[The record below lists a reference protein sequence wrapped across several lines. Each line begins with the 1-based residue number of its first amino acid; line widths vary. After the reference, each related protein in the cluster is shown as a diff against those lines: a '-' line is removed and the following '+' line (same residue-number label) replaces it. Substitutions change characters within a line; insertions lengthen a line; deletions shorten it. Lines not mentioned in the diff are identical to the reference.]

1 MLQIVPAIPALIE
14 EEVRIV
20 SDRVTRYSFDQPFG
34 SVPALDQIAVA
45 PS

>member
-1 MLQIVPAIPALIE
+1 MLQFVPAIPALLVD
-14 EEVRIV
+14 EVRIV

-34 SVPALDQIAVA
+34 SIPALDQIALA